1 MAQMIKSSFAVFIL
15 THGRPNNVITFQKLK
30 QCGYTGKIFIVID
43 DEDESAETYYR
54 NFGKDKVIIFSKAEI
69 AETFDIGDT
78 QEDKRSTVYAR
89 NASFKIAKDL
99 GLDYFMQLDDD
110 YRKFEYRYT
119 SGYTLKSLAIQSLDD
134 VFEAYIGLLEDTN
147 ALTVAMAQG
156 GDFMNGIID
165 FQKSPLVRKAMNTF
179 IFRTNRPMTFIGR
192 MNDDVNSF
200 LTYGS
205 RGELIL
211 TAKDAMITQL
221 DTQLYK
227 GGMSDIYRLNGTY
240 MKSMYALMMAPSC
253 VKVQTMQ
260 TKNPRIHHR
269 ITWDH
274 AVPKI
279 INQKYKK
286 EKNK

>member
-1 MAQMIKSSFAVFIL
+1 MIRSNFAVLIL
-15 THGRPNNVITFQKLK
+15 THGRPNNVITFTKLK
-30 QCGYTGKIFIVID
+30 QCGYTGKIYIIID
-43 DEDESAETYYR
+43 NEDESVETYYR
-54 NFGKDKVIIFSKAEI
+54 NFGQEQVIVFNKAEI
-69 AETFDIGDT
+69 AETFDTGDT
-78 QEDKRSTVYAR
+78 QQDRRSTVYAR

-110 YRKFEYRYT
+110 YRKFEYRYE
-119 SGYTLKSLAIQSLDD
+119 SGRTLKSLAIRSLDD
-134 VFEAYIGLLEDTN
+134 VFEAYITLLQDTN

-156 GDFMNGIID
+156 GDFINGIID
-165 FQKSPLVRKAMNTF
+165 FKKSPITRKAMNTF
-179 IFRTNRPMTFIGR
+179 IFRTDRPMTFVGR

-221 DTQLYK
+221 DSQLYK
-227 GGMSDIYRLNGTY
+227 GGMTDMYLLNGTY

-260 TKNPRIHHR
+260 TRNPRIHHR
-269 ITWDH
+269 ITWDY

-279 INQKYKK
+279 INQRHSKK
-286 EKNK
+286 FTQ

>member
-1 MAQMIKSSFAVFIL
+1 MIRNNFAVLIL
-15 THGRPNNVITFQKLK
+15 THGRPNNVITFTKLK
-30 QCGYTGKIFIVID
+30 QCGYTGKIYIIID
-43 DEDESAETYYR
+43 NEDESVETYYR
-54 NFGKDKVIIFSKAEI
+54 NFGQEQVIVFNKAEI
-69 AETFDIGDT
+69 AETFDTGDT
-78 QEDKRSTVYAR
+78 QQDRRSTVYAR

-110 YRKFEYRYT
+110 YRKFEYRYA
-119 SGYTLKSLAIQSLDD
+119 SGHTLKSLAIRSLDD
-134 VFEAYIGLLEDTN
+134 VFEAYITLLEDTN

-156 GDFMNGIID
+156 GDFINGIID
-165 FQKSPLVRKAMNTF
+165 FKKSPIARKAMNTF
-179 IFRTNRPMTFIGR
+179 IFRTDRPMTFVGR

-221 DTQLYK
+221 DSQLYK
-227 GGMSDIYRLNGTY
+227 GGMTDMYLLNGTY

-260 TKNPRIHHR
+260 TRNPRIHHR

-279 INQKYKK
+279 INQSHSKK
-286 EKNK
+286 VKS

>member
-1 MAQMIKSSFAVFIL
+1 MIRSNFAVLIL
-15 THGRPNNVITFQKLK
+15 THGRPNNVITFTKLK
-30 QCGYTGKIFIVID
+30 QCGYTGKIYIIID
-43 DEDESAETYYR
+43 NEDESVETYYR
-54 NFGKDKVIIFSKAEI
+54 NFGQEQVIVFNKAEI
-69 AETFDIGDT
+69 AETFDTGDT
-78 QEDKRSTVYAR
+78 QQDRRSTVYAR

-110 YRKFEYRYT
+110 YRKFEYRYE
-119 SGYTLKSLAIQSLDD
+119 SGRTLKSLAIRSLDD
-134 VFEAYIGLLEDTN
+134 VFEAYITLLQDTN

-156 GDFMNGIID
+156 GDFINGIID
-165 FQKSPLVRKAMNTF
+165 FKKSPITRKAMNTF
-179 IFRTNRPMTFIGR
+179 IFRTDRPMTFVGR

-221 DTQLYK
+221 DSQLYK
-227 GGMSDIYRLNGTY
+227 GGMTDMYLLNGTY

-260 TKNPRIHHR
+260 TRNPRIHHR

-279 INQKYKK
+279 INQRHSKK
-286 EKNK
+286 FTQ

>member
-1 MAQMIKSSFAVFIL
+1 MAQMIRSNFAVFIL
-15 THGRPNNVITFQKLK
+15 THGRPDNVITFTKLK
-30 QCGYTGKIFIVID
+30 QCGYTGRIFIIID
-43 DEDESAETYYR
+43 DEDSSAEKYYR
-54 NFGKDKVIIFSKAEI
+54 NFGKEQVIVFNKAEI
-69 AETFDIGDT
+69 AETIDTGDT
-78 QEDKRSTVYAR
+78 QQDRRSTVFAR

-110 YRKFEYRYT
+110 YRKFEYRYPVDH
-119 SGYTLKSLAIQSLDD
+119 TLKSLAIRSLDE
-134 VFEAYIGLLEDTN
+134 VFEAYINLLIDTN

-156 GDFMNGIID
+156 GDFINGIID
-165 FQKSPLVRKAMNTF
+165 FKKSPIARKAMNTF
-179 IFRTNRPMTFIGR
+179 IFRTDRPMAFIGR

-211 TAKDAMITQL
+211 TAKDAMVTQL
-221 DTQLYK
+221 DSQLYK
-227 GGMSDIYRLNGTY
+227 GGMTDMYLANGTY

-260 TKNPRIHHR
+260 TRNPRIHHR

-279 INQKYKK
+279 INQRYSKRIRS
-286 EKNK
+286 

>member
-1 MAQMIKSSFAVFIL
+1 MIRSNFAVLIL
-15 THGRPNNVITFQKLK
+15 THGRPNNVITFTKLK
-30 QCGYTGKIFIVID
+30 QCGYTGKIYIIID
-43 DEDESAETYYR
+43 NEDESVETYYR
-54 NFGKDKVIIFSKAEI
+54 NFGQEQVIVFNKAEI
-69 AETFDIGDT
+69 AETFDTGDT
-78 QEDKRSTVYAR
+78 QQDRRSTVYAR

-110 YRKFEYRYT
+110 YRKFEYRYE
-119 SGYTLKSLAIQSLDD
+119 SGRTLKSLAIRSLDD
-134 VFEAYIGLLEDTN
+134 VFEAYITLLEDTN

-156 GDFMNGIID
+156 GDFINGIID
-165 FQKSPLVRKAMNTF
+165 FKKSPITRKAMNTF
-179 IFRTNRPMTFIGR
+179 IFRTDRPMTFVGR

-221 DTQLYK
+221 DSQLYK
-227 GGMSDIYRLNGTY
+227 GGMTDMYLLNGTY

-260 TKNPRIHHR
+260 TRNPRIHHR
-269 ITWDH
+269 ITWDY

-279 INQKYKK
+279 INQRHSKK
-286 EKNK
+286 FTQ